1 MARDR
6 GRPIA
11 MPLTSL
17 FSSSVLP
24 EIVALIDRLGPLS
37 IEELAAHT
45 SASRVT
51 VAREIHRLADLG
63 VASIMP
69 SRNRRLVTLS
79 DSPSAQK
86 VRDLAVLACGVPS
99 IVATEFGSLE
109 GVLRVVIYGSW
120 AARNAGIPGRLPDD
134 IDVLVIGSVDRDD
147 VFEAAE
153 RATTRIGVP
162 VSAQRVSQQ
171 VWEERSDAF
180 LHAIQESTTL
190 EVIP

>member
-24 EIVALIDRLGPLS
+24 EVVALIDRLGPLS
-37 IEELAAHT
+37 IEELTAHT
-45 SASRVT
+45 GASRVT
-51 VAREIHRLADLG
+51 VAREIHRLAELG
-63 VASIMP
+63 VASITP
-69 SRNRRLVTLS
+69 SGNRRLVTLS

-99 IVATEFGSLE
+99 IIATEFGSLD
-109 GVLRVVIYGSW
+109 GALRVVIYGSW
-120 AARNAGIPGRLPDD
+120 AARNAGVPGRLPDD
-134 IDVLVIGSVDRDD
+134 IDVLIIGSVDRDD

-153 RATTRIGVP
+153 RATARIGVP
-162 VSAQRVSQQ
+162 VSAQRVSQHA
-171 VWEERSDAF
+171 WEERSDAF
-180 LHAIQESTTL
+180 LRAILESTTL
-190 EVIP
+190 EVMP